1 MQHMERFAAA
11 PVRRVDEAALT
22 ALKEVN
28 PSVVVLRDT
37 AETAAVQVFEQAAA
51 ALQGEFVFAAVAEAD
66 GDGSARRI
74 SIERNAAW
82 LQSEGAGLNATVL
95 YDESVSVDAL
105 TKVRLNSHCR
115 MWYIDAAMP
124 AALFPLRDSLQRG
137 PLFYDA

>member
-1 MQHMERFAAA
+1 M
-11 PVRRVDEAALT
+11 

-51 ALQGEFVFAAVAEAD
+51 ALQGEFVFAAVAEAE

-95 YDESVSVDAL
+95 YDEPMSVDVL

-115 MWYIDAAMP
+115 RSVSYVVHRRCNACCAAP
-124 AALFPLRDSLQRG
+124 VARLAAAWSLI
-137 PLFYDA
+137 LWCSL

>member
-1 MQHMERFAAA
+1 LQHMERFAAA

-95 YDESVSVDAL
+95 YDEPMSVDAL
-105 TKVRLNSHCR
+105 TKVRTQLALSHVVHRRCNACC
-115 MWYIDAAMP
+115 AAP
-124 AALFPLRDSLQRG
+124 VARLAAAWSLI
-137 PLFYDA
+137 L